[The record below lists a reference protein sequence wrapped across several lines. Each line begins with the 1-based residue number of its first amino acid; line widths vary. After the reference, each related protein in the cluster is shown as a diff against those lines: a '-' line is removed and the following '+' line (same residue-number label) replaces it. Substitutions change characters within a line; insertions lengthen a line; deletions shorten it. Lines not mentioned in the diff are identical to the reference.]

1 MSLVLGVDVGSQS
14 IKAVIVDEAGDVVS
28 SGSAPLTMV
37 HEHDGWADQDP
48 YAYCCALRGAVR
60 AATDGVQADR
70 VVAMGLGSQVDGV
83 VACDA
88 VGAPLRAAIIWLDKR
103 ATKQCDQLV
112 SAVGADLL
120 AERTGLV
127 ADASHSAPKMMWLRD
142 NEPQVWETA
151 AMLAPV
157 GSYVLHYLSGEH
169 AQDAANASSTMVY
182 DVTKGDFDSE
192 LCEAA
197 GLDPAK
203 LPHVRPS
210 TDVVGTLRAD
220 VAADLGL
227 PATCAV
233 VVGTGDEHAAS
244 VGAGAIESGVV
255 VDVTGT
261 AEPVTTVGAEP
272 VRDPLGLVE
281 THGHAVPG
289 SWLIENPGFVSGGS
303 TLWLA
308 GVLGIS
314 QGEIFTLARKAP
326 PTSDGVLF
334 LPALSGSTAPRWN
347 DAMRGA
353 LLGLAMNHTSAH
365 AARSVLEGCA
375 YALRDIVDR
384 LNALGLGHGEVRIVG
399 GGARDDLW
407 ASIKADVLGRPV
419 RRVLTEEAT
428 AVGAAMVAGVG
439 AGVFADFSAAS
450 VAVQLDPD
458 TIDPDPTAQRQYADA
473 YGRYLAA
480 FDAVESSLAPG
491 PGSSA
496 RPT

>member
-14 IKAVIVDEAGDVVS
+14 IKAVIVDEGGDVVS

-48 YAYCCALRGAVR
+48 DSYGTALRDAVR
-60 AATDGVQADR
+60 TATEGIQADQ
-70 VVAMGLGSQVDGV
+70 VSAMGLGSQVDGV

-88 VGAPLRAAIIWLDKR
+88 DGTPLRSAIIWLDKR
-103 ATKQCDQLV
+103 ATDECDQLV
-112 SAVGADLL
+112 AAVGAERL

-127 ADASHSAPKMMWLRD
+127 ADASHCAPKMMWIRE
-142 NEPQVWETA
+142 NEPQVWQRT

-157 GSYVLHYLSGEH
+157 GSYFLHHLTGAW

-182 DVTKGDFDSE
+182 DVAKGDFDSE

-197 GLDPAK
+197 GLDPAM
-203 LPHVRPS
+203 LPQVRPS
-210 TDVVGTLRAD
+210 IDVVGTLRPD
-220 VAADLGL
+220 VAAELGL

-244 VGAGAIESGVV
+244 VGAGAIEPGVI

-261 AEPVTTVGAEP
+261 AEPVTTVADEP
-272 VRDPLGLVE
+272 VRDPLAVVE

-289 SWLIENPGFVSGGS
+289 TWLIENPGFVSGGS
-303 TLWLA
+303 TLWLSE
-308 GVLGIS
+308 GLLGIS
-314 QGEIFTLARKAP
+314 QGDVFTRAREAP
-326 PTSDGVLF
+326 PASDGVLF

-347 DAMRGA
+347 DSMRGA
-353 LLGLAMNHTSAH
+353 FLGLAMNHTSAH
-365 AARSVLEGCA
+365 VARAVLEGCA

-384 LNALGLGHGEVRIVG
+384 LDALNLGHGEVRIVG

-419 RRVLTEEAT
+419 RRVLSEEAT

-439 AGVFADFSAAS
+439 SGVFASFPAAS
-450 VAVQLDPD
+450 CAVQLETS
-458 TIDPDPTAQRQYADA
+458 TIDPDPDAQPRYAEA
-473 YGRYLAA
+473 YDRYRAA
-480 FDAVESSLAPG
+480 FDAVESALAP
-491 PGSSA
+491 
-496 RPT
+496 

>member
-1 MSLVLGVDVGSQS
+1 MPLVLGVDVGSQS
-14 IKAVIVDEAGDVVS
+14 IKAVIVDEGGEVVS

-37 HEHDGWADQDP
+37 HEHDGWAEQDP
-48 YAYCCALRGAVR
+48 LAYCTALRDAVR
-60 AATDGVQADR
+60 SAVEGVQAER

-88 VGAPLRAAIIWLDKR
+88 DGTPLRSAIIWLDKR
-103 ATKQCDQLV
+103 ATKECDQLV
-112 SAVGADLL
+112 SSVGADLL

-127 ADASHSAPKMMWLRD
+127 ADASHSAPKMMWIRE
-142 NEPQVWETA
+142 NEPQVWQSA

-157 GSYVLHYLSGEH
+157 GSYVLHHLSGIH

-182 DVTKGDFDSE
+182 DVANGDFDSE

-197 GLDPAK
+197 GLDPAM
-203 LPHVRPS
+203 LPAVRPS
-210 TDVVGTLRAD
+210 TDVVGTLRPD

-227 PATCAV
+227 PSTCAV

-261 AEPVTTVGAEP
+261 AEPVTTVAAQP
-272 VRDPLGLVE
+272 VRDPLGVVE

-308 GVLGIS
+308 NLLGVP
-314 QGEIFTLARKAP
+314 QGEIFTRAREAP
-326 PTSDGVLF
+326 PASDGVLF

-353 LLGLAMNHTSAH
+353 FLGLAMNHTSAH
-365 AARSVLEGCA
+365 AARAVLEGCA

-384 LNALGLGHGEVRIVG
+384 LDALGLGHGEVRIVG

-407 ASIKADVLGRPV
+407 ASIKANVLGRPV
-419 RRVLTEEAT
+419 RRVLTQEAT

-439 AGVFADFSAAS
+439 AGVFTDFSAAL

-458 TIDPDPTAQRQYADA
+458 SIDPDPAAQRQYADA
-473 YGRYLAA
+473 YGHYLAA
-480 FDAVESSLAPG
+480 FDAVESALA
-491 PGSSA
+491 
-496 RPT
+496 T